1 MKRLFQALLILA
13 LLAAGFAAYSYLGA
27 RVTAGRLL
35 GTNPPL
41 SGRTIHFNFQGVPD
55 LPGTPRAWVFTYSRS
70 RLPGVTRAQ
79 IFISY
84 TGGIIATRPRDL
96 PARLQAWVKTRL
108 P

>member
-1 MKRLFQALLILA
+1 MRRLFKFVLIAA

-27 RVTAGRLL
+27 RFTAGRLL
-35 GTNPPL
+35 GVSPPL
-41 SGRTIHFNFQGVPD
+41 TGRTVEFNFEGVPD

-70 RLPGVTRAQ
+70 KLPGVARAQ

-84 TGGIIATRPRDL
+84 NGRVIATRPRDL
-96 PARLQAWVKTRL
+96 QARLLAWEKMRL